1 MTPKQLSATLDILN
15 SALGF
20 TAPADAVVSRH
31 FRENKDLGHK
41 DRAIIAETVFGM
53 LRHLPQLE
61 WLAGGE
67 AGKLPSTRELL
78 LAYFTRIKH
87 LNVRELPP
95 VFTDEDKTRAG
106 QMKGMA
112 LRDAPLNVRAAIPQ
126 WLVDTLVAEGQNEAA
141 ILALGQAMLQ
151 AAPLDIRVNSIK
163 AKRDAVA
170 AELKAAGDI
179 NTTPTPYSPWGLR
192 VDGKPAINK
201 YKCFIEGRVEVQ
213 DEGSQLLGLLC
224 GAKRGQM
231 VADFCAGAGGKTL
244 LLGAMMQNTG
254 RLYAFDVSEK
264 RLANLK
270 PRLARSGLSNVNP
283 QLIASENDQ
292 KIKRLAGKMDVVLV
306 DSPCSGMGTLRRN
319 PDLKMR
325 QNATSVQELNA
336 KQRSILQSA
345 ARLVKHGGRLVYAT
359 CSFLQSENQ
368 AIVEAFLAQNPDFE
382 LLDAREVLSKE
393 RVTIELP
400 DQYLQLMPHLHN
412 TDAFFAAVLQR
423 VSAERA
429 AAKEAG
435 AMLSAEDEVAAE
447 ADEA

>member
-20 TAPADAVVSRH
+20 NAPADAVVSRH

-41 DRAIIAETVFGM
+41 DRAVIAETVFSM

-61 WLAGGE
+61 WLAGSTE
-67 AGKLPSTRELL
+67 ARLASTRELL

-87 LNVRELPP
+87 LNVRELPS
-95 VFTDEDKTRAG
+95 VFTDEDKERAG
-106 QMKGMA
+106 AMKGMA
-112 LRDAPLNVRAAIPQ
+112 LRDAPLNVRAAMPQ
-126 WLVDTLVAEGQNEAA
+126 WLVDTMLAEGQSEEQ
-141 ILALGQAMLQ
+141 ILAMGQAMLQ

-192 VDGKPAINK
+192 VEGKPAINK

-213 DEGSQLLGLLC
+213 DEGSQLLGLLS
-224 GAKRGQM
+224 GVKRGQM
-231 VADFCAGAGGKTL
+231 VTDFCAGAGGKTL

-283 QLIASENDQ
+283 QLIASETDQ

-325 QNATSVQELNA
+325 QSAASVAELNE
-336 KQRSILQSA
+336 KQRAILKSA
-345 ARLVKHGGRLVYAT
+345 ARLVKNGGRLVYAT

-368 AIVEAFLAQNPDFE
+368 AIVREFLAAHSDFQ
-382 LLDAREVLSKE
+382 LLDARELLAKE
-393 RVTIELP
+393 RVEIALE
-400 DQYLQLMPHLHN
+400 DEFLQLTPQQHQ
-412 TDAFFAAVLQR
+412 TDAFFAAVLRR
-423 VSAERA
+423 VSVEKAKAQQEAE
-429 AAKEAG
+429 
-435 AMLSAEDEVAAE
+435 MLSAEDEAAE
-447 ADEA
+447 